1 MLVDQG
7 PVAGGDAA
15 PVPASAHEDDP
26 MGTTV
31 PAPSVSRVGVTEV
44 SVEASPEEEPQAGPT
59 APDDLGGLVTS
70 PELTYGVHPGFRDL
84 PASAPPLTSSTTV
97 ESLELVGLSATMGS
111 YTVLDPTAVAP
122 LPAVDEDVAPT
133 TDPGVASATPDPS
146 GGGNAPDESG
156 DGASAAA
163 KAIAARVITILGSI
177 PPRSNA

>member
-1 MLVDQG
+1 
-7 PVAGGDAA
+7 
-15 PVPASAHEDDP
+15 
-26 MGTTV
+26 
-31 PAPSVSRVGVTEV
+31 
-44 SVEASPEEEPQAGPT
+44 
-59 APDDLGGLVTS
+59 
-70 PELTYGVHPGFRDL
+70 
-84 PASAPPLTSSTTV
+84 V
-97 ESLELVGLSATMGS
+97 ESIELVGLSQEVGS
-111 YTVLDPTAVAP
+111 YTLMDSAAVAP